1 MNGVEVASEP
11 VFAPPV
17 TSGALRIGATTIWD
31 FETFDGLIDDVRLYD
46 RALSAAEIATDRD
59 TPVPPG

>member
-1 MNGVEVASEP
+1 M
-11 VFAPPV
+11 FALPV
-17 TSGALRIGATTIWD
+17 TSDALRIGGTTIWD